1 MFFVKVELTEM
12 KHNRLS
18 MKNFSNAM
26 ADKMSNYTKLELVCM
41 IPSKIECHKN
51 GSCQLEIMEKTCQ
64 RIIID
69 ISLQKE

>member
-1 MFFVKVELTEM
+1 M

-41 IPSKIECHKN
+41 IPSKIECRKN
-51 GSCQLEIMEKTCQ
+51 GSCEFEIMEKNNMSTNQ
-64 RIIID
+64 
-69 ISLQKE
+69 